1 MADKKSDLALMRVK
15 YAAYRNKMRKA
26 GNVEKTVGF
35 KAWMQTNSKPK
46 E

>member
-1 MADKKSDLALMRVK
+1 MADKKTDLALMRVK

-26 GNVEKTVGF
+26 GDAEKAVGF
-35 KAWMQTNSKPK
+35 KAWMKTNSKPK

>member
-1 MADKKSDLALMRVK
+1 MADKIKDIAIWRVK

-26 GNVEKTVGF
+26 GNVEKTEGF
-35 KAWMQTNSKPK
+35 KAWIKTKNTKS